1 MSRFEID
8 SEFTVVKLEIYIID
22 LQQLCDIIMSTWTK
36 ILRGTF
42 QAFCWIYATK
52 N

>member
-1 MSRFEID
+1 MTMSQFEND
-8 SEFTVVKLEIYIID
+8 SDFTVVEQEIYIID

-42 QAFCWIYATK
+42 PAFS
-52 N
+52 